1 MIPYKIL
8 HRLFGWDYI
17 YWENTADQGI
27 ARVLIDGEGNPF
39 YWRYKITK
47 LADSL
52 VPDKTWVRIMWLTC
66 PPSKYLKE

>member
-39 YWRYKITK
+39 YWRYKVIN

-52 VPDKTWVRIMWLTC
+52 VPDKTWAKIMWLTC